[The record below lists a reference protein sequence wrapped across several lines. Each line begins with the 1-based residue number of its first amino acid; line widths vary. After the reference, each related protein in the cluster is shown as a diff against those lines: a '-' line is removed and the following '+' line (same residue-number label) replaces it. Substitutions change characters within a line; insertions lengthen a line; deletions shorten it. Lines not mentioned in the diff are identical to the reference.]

1 MDKTK
6 IVYLEYIE
14 EFDCYGIKQE
24 TISKLHEA
32 GYIADIRLPKDIEK
46 SSRTSAKVGVLL
58 GEDTSI
64 SGSKYYTIGNSYIDT
79 IVNTGAKIRFLDY
92 KNTYKQVKQCD
103 GIILIGGAFDNPED
117 FFIDNKVL
125 KSNVGE
131 RFFAYKSAIQSAHAD
146 NKPMLGICAG
156 AQMIGAILGNMKMY
170 RYLETDIPKHT
181 VHKPREETD
190 VRVHQISLIKDTPIF
205 DIMDIAKEEKTIFI
219 NSRHNQSMVHPALQD
234 YVKGEPIVKMDL
246 YAVSTADGIPEI
258 WGNEEKGILCVQG
271 HPEDLASKGNIKMQN
286 IYNYIANQAK
296 KYKKSKVIP
305 QINKVNL
312 IEK

>member
-1 MDKTK
+1 
-6 IVYLEYIE
+6 
-14 EFDCYGIKQE
+14 
-24 TISKLHEA
+24 
-32 GYIADIRLPKDIEK
+32 
-46 SSRTSAKVGVLL
+46 
-58 GEDTSI
+58 
-64 SGSKYYTIGNSYIDT
+64 
-79 IVNTGAKIRFLDY
+79 
-92 KNTYKQVKQCD
+92 
-103 GIILIGGAFDNPED
+103 
-117 FFIDNKVL
+117 
-125 KSNVGE
+125 
-131 RFFAYKSAIQSAHAD
+131 
-146 NKPMLGICAG
+146 
-156 AQMIGAILGNMKMY
+156 MIGAILGNMKMY

-205 DIMDIAKEEKTIFI
+205 DIMDITKEEKTIFI